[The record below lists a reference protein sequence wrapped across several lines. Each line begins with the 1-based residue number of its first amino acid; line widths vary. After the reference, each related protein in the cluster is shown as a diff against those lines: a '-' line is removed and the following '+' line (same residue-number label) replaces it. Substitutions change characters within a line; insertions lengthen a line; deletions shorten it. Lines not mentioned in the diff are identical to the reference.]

1 PSSAVHPVQPGAVGG
16 LRRVRATA
24 EERRDRPC
32 GRQGSPTNEECGT
45 RRRRLAR
52 AHRLHARQWEV
63 DAVRPHEPGEGG
75 AEDRRRRQLPASR
88 KFFLR
93 ISLGDAEARCGCMWQ
108 AMLAVDL
115 QAAYRRV
122 PRDALT
128 EGTTNAEGRTRTC
141 TGVAP
146 QGILS
151 PLRLPVSPP
160 RPR

>member
-1 PSSAVHPVQPGAVGG
+1 
-16 LRRVRATA
+16 
-24 EERRDRPC
+24 
-32 GRQGSPTNEECGT
+32 
-45 RRRRLAR
+45 
-52 AHRLHARQWEV
+52 
-63 DAVRPHEPGEGG
+63 
-75 AEDRRRRQLPASR
+75 
-88 KFFLR
+88 
-93 ISLGDAEARCGCMWQ
+93 MWQ

-151 PLRLPVSPP
+151 PLRLPISPP
-160 RPR
+160 RPRPNLSAYTPTRRRLGLDGGLVRYSTRRYIRTRLRRLALNPSTGTPPAPNTIRMPWSKEATNVLPPWYSNRPR